1 MAWNEPGGG
10 RDKDPWGGGGN
21 NQGPPDLDE
30 ALKKL
35 QERLNK
41 IFGGGNGNR
50 GNSSGGGGGFQ
61 LSPSALVALAVLA
74 AAVWGLFGFYQVD
87 QQERAVVLR
96 LGQYYQTVMPGLRWN
111 PPLIDEVNV
120 INVTKV
126 RAASSRGQML
136 TEDENIVDIAV
147 SVQYTVANPSDF
159 LLKVKSPELSL
170 EHALE
175 SALRHVVG
183 SSRMDQVITEGREEV
198 ARDTQERLQAYLN
211 TYQSGIQ
218 VAKVNIDDAQ
228 PPSQVQDA
236 FDDVTRAKEDRERL
250 KNEAEAYANGIIPE
264 ARGKA
269 QRQLEEAQGYKEQV
283 IANAQGQAQRFS
295 QLLAEYKKAPK
306 VTRERL
312 YIDAIQEVYS
322 ESTKVM
328 VDVEG
333 GNNMMYLPLDKLM
346 DSSTS
351 TRQAR
356 DQEVDIRELTDKVI
370 EQLRRDSQSTRR
382 EGR

>member
-10 RDKDPWGGGGN
+10 KDNDPWGGNN

-35 QERLNK
+35 QERLSS
-41 IFGGGNGNR
+41 IFGGAKKA
-50 GNSSGGGGGFQ
+50 GGGNN
-61 LSPSALVALAVLA
+61 SANFNPGAGVLGIVAVLGF
-74 AAVWGLFGFYQVD
+74 AVWCLFGFYQVD

-96 LGQYYQTVMPGLRWN
+96 LGVYQETVMPGLRWN
-111 PPLIDEVNV
+111 PPLIDEVTKVNT
-120 INVTKV
+120 TKV
-126 RAASSRGQML
+126 RGITSRGQML
-136 TEDENIVDIAV
+136 TEDENIVDVAL
-147 SVQYTVANPSDF
+147 SVQYTVANPADF

-183 SSRMDQVITEGREEV
+183 SSKMGQVITEGREQI
-198 ARDTQERLQAYLN
+198 AIDTQERLQRYLDV
-211 TYQSGIQ
+211 YESGIL
-218 VAKVNIDDAQ
+218 VAKVNIEDAQ
-228 PPSQVQDA
+228 APSQVQDA

-264 ARGKA
+264 ARGAA
-269 QRQLEEAQGYKEQV
+269 QRQLEEAQAYKEQV
-283 IANAQGQAQRFS
+283 LARAEGEAQRFVK
-295 QLLAEYKKAPK
+295 LYDEYRKSPK

-312 YIDAIQEVYS
+312 YIDALEALYS
-322 ESTKVM
+322 DATKVM
-328 VDVEG
+328 VDVAG

-346 DSSTS
+346 DRSSV
-351 TRQAR
+351 TRK
-356 DQEVDIRELTDKVI
+356 DNGQELDVRQLTDKVI
-370 EQLRRDSQSTRR
+370 EQLRRDSQATRR

>member
-10 RDKDPWGGGGN
+10 RDNDPWGGQ

-35 QERLNK
+35 QERLNRL
-41 IFGGGNGNR
+41 FGGGGNG
-50 GNSSGGGGGFQ
+50 GGQGGGAKLGMG
-61 LSPSALVALAVLA
+61 SIGALALLA
-74 AAVWGLFGFYQVD
+74 VAVWALFGFYQVD

-96 LGQYYQTVMPGLRWN
+96 LGVYHQTVMPGLRWA
-111 PPLIDEVNV
+111 PPIVDDVNI

-126 RAASSRGQML
+126 RAAASRGQML
-136 TEDENIVDIAV
+136 TEDENIVDISV
-147 SVQYTVANPSDF
+147 SVQYTVSDPANF
-159 LLKVKSPELSL
+159 LLKVRSPELSL

-183 SSRMDQVITEGREEV
+183 STKMDQVITEGREQV
-198 ARDTQERLQAYLN
+198 AVDAQERLQNYLVA
-211 TYQSGIQ
+211 YQSGIQ
-218 VAKVNIDDAQ
+218 VAKVNIEDAQ

-264 ARGKA
+264 ARGAA
-269 QRQLEEAQGYKEQV
+269 QRQLEEAQAYKEQV
-283 IANAQGQAQRFS
+283 IAKAQGEAQRFS
-295 QLLAEYKKAPK
+295 ELVAEYKKSPK

-312 YIDAIQEVYS
+312 YIDALQSLYS
-322 ESTKVM
+322 DSSKVM

-333 GNNMMYLPLDKLM
+333 GNNMMYLPLDKLAEQR
-346 DSSTS
+346 SI
-351 TRQAR
+351 TRPAR
-356 DQEVDIRELTDKVI
+356 DQEVDIRQLTDKVV
-370 EQLRRDSQSTRR
+370 EQLRRDSQFSRR

>member
-10 RDKDPWGGGGN
+10 RDNDPWGGKD
-21 NQGPPDLDE
+21 QGPPDLDE

-35 QERLNK
+35 QDKLSS
-41 IFGGGNGNR
+41 IFGGKKGSGA
-50 GNSSGGGGGFQ
+50 GSGGGSDFNLGVGS
-61 LSPSALVALAVLA
+61 LGVIAMLAV
-74 AAVWGLFGFYQVD
+74 AVWGLFGFYQVD

-96 LGQYYQTVMPGLRWN
+96 LGAYHETVMPGLRWN
-111 PPLIDEVNV
+111 PPLVDEVNK

-136 TEDENIVDIAV
+136 TEDENIVDIAL
-147 SVQYTVANPSDF
+147 SVQYTVNNPADF

-183 SSRMDQVITEGREEV
+183 SSKMTQVITEGRELV
-198 ARDTQERLQAYLN
+198 SNDTQERLQDYLN
-211 TYQSGIQ
+211 VYQSGIL
-218 VAKVNIDDAQ
+218 VAKVNIEDAQ
-228 PPSQVQDA
+228 APSQVQDA
-236 FDDVTRAKEDRERL
+236 FDDVTRAKEDKERL

-264 ARGKA
+264 ARGAA
-269 QRQLEEAQGYKEQV
+269 QRQLEEAQAYQEQV
-283 IANAQGQAQRFS
+283 ISKADGEAQRFV
-295 QLLAEYKKAPK
+295 QLYKEYKKAPK

-312 YIDAIQEVYS
+312 YIDALEGLYS
-322 ESTKVM
+322 DATKVM
-328 VDVEG
+328 IDVEG

-346 DSSTS
+346 DKAATS
-351 TRQAR
+351 RKATVA
-356 DQEVDIRELTDKVI
+356 DVDVRAITDKVI
-370 EQLRRDSQSTRR
+370 EQLRRDSQTTRR

>member
-10 RDKDPWGGGGN
+10 KDNDPWGGK

-35 QERLNK
+35 QEKLNS
-41 IFGGGNGNR
+41 IFGGGKKP
-50 GNSSGGGGGFQ
+50 GGGNGGDVKIGASTF
-61 LSPSALVALAVLA
+61 VIFGVLAVI
-74 AAVWGLFGFYQVD
+74 VWGLFGFYQVD

-96 LGQYYQTVMPGLRWN
+96 LGVYHETVMPGLRWN
-111 PPLIDEVNV
+111 PPLMDEVNK

-126 RAASSRGQML
+126 RGVASRGQML
-136 TEDENIVDIAV
+136 TEDENIVDVAL
-147 SVQYTVANPSDF
+147 SVQYTVADPANF

-183 SSRMDQVITEGREEV
+183 SSKMDQVITEGREQIAV
-198 ARDTQERLQAYLN
+198 DTQQRLQAYLD
-211 TYQSGIQ
+211 TYQSGIL
-218 VAKVNIDDAQ
+218 VAKVNIEDAQ
-228 PPSQVQDA
+228 APSQVQDA

-264 ARGKA
+264 ARGAA
-269 QRQLEEAQGYKEQV
+269 QRQLEEAQAYKEQV
-283 IANAQGQAQRFS
+283 VARAEGEAQRFAN
-295 QLLAEYKKAPK
+295 LFTEYRKAPQ

-312 YIDAIQEVYS
+312 YIDALETLYTDA
-322 ESTKVM
+322 TKVM
-328 VDVEG
+328 VDVYG
-333 GNNMMYLPLDKLM
+333 GNNMLYLPIDKLM
-346 DSSTS
+346 DKSATVRKGS
-351 TRQAR
+351 QE
-356 DQEVDIRELTDKVI
+356 EVDIRVLTDKVV
-370 EQLRRDSQSTRR
+370 EQLRRDTQTTRR

>member
-10 RDKDPWGGGGN
+10 RDNDPWGGK

-35 QERLNK
+35 QERLNSL
-41 IFGGGNGNR
+41 FGGG
-50 GNSSGGGGGFQ
+50 SGGQGGNGGGVK
-61 LSPSALVALAVLA
+61 LGMGSIGALAVLA
-74 AAVWGLFGFYQVD
+74 VAMWALFGFYQVD

-96 LGQYYQTVMPGLRWN
+96 LGVYQQTVMPGLRWA
-111 PPLIDEVNV
+111 PPIIDDVNI

-126 RAASSRGQML
+126 RAAASRGQML
-136 TEDENIVDIAV
+136 TEDENIVDISV
-147 SVQYTVANPSDF
+147 SVQYTVSDPANF
-159 LLKVKSPELSL
+159 LLKVKRPELSL

-183 SSRMDQVITEGREEV
+183 SSKMDQVITEGREQV
-198 ARDTQERLQAYLN
+198 AVETQARMQNYL
-211 TYQSGIQ
+211 TAYQSGIQ
-218 VAKVNIDDAQ
+218 VAKVNIEDAQ

-264 ARGKA
+264 ARGAA
-269 QRQLEEAQGYKEQV
+269 QRQLEEAQAYKEQV
-283 IANAQGQAQRFS
+283 IAKAEGEAQRFS
-295 QLLAEYKKAPK
+295 ELVAEYKKSPK

-312 YIDAIQEVYS
+312 YIDALQAPYADS
-322 ESTKVM
+322 SKVM

-333 GNNMMYLPLDKLM
+333 GNNMMYLPLDKLANQRAASRPM
-346 DSSTS
+346 
-351 TRQAR
+351 R
-356 DQEVDIRELTDKVI
+356 DQEVDIRQLTDKVV
-370 EQLRRDSQSTRR
+370 EQLRRDSQFSRR

>member
-10 RDKDPWGGGGN
+10 RDNDPWGGGN
-21 NQGPPDLDE
+21 KNQGPPDLDE

-41 IFGGGNGNR
+41 IFGGGNSNR
-50 GNSSGGGGGFQ
+50 GDNNGGGGFS
-61 LSPSALVALAVLA
+61 LSPSALVVLAVLA
-74 AAVWGLFGFYQVD
+74 VSVWGLFGFYQVD

-111 PPLIDEVNV
+111 PPIIDEVNV

-126 RAASSRGQML
+126 RAVSSRGQML

-147 SVQYTVANPSDF
+147 SVQYTVANPADF
-159 LLKVKSPELSL
+159 FLKVKSPELSL
-170 EHALE
+170 EHATE

-198 ARDTQERLQAYLN
+198 ARDTQERVQRYLD

-283 IANAQGQAQRFS
+283 IANAQGQAQRFV

-306 VTRERL
+306 VMRERL

-322 ESTKVM
+322 QSTKVM

-351 TRQAR
+351 ARQPR
-356 DQEVDIRELTDKVI
+356 DEEMDIRELTDKVI
-370 EQLRRDSQSTRR
+370 EQLRRDSQNTRR

>member
-10 RDKDPWGGGGN
+10 KDNDPWGGN

-35 QERLNK
+35 QEKLNS
-41 IFGGGNGNR
+41 IFGGGNK
-50 GNSSGGGGGFQ
+50 SGGSGNGGDFH
-61 LSPSALVALAVLA
+61 LSAGALGIVAVLA
-74 AAVWGLFGFYQVD
+74 AVVWGLFGFYQVD

-96 LGQYYQTVMPGLRWN
+96 LGVYHETVMPGLRWN
-111 PPLIDEVNV
+111 PPLMDEVNK

-126 RAASSRGQML
+126 RGITSRGQML
-136 TEDENIVDIAV
+136 TEDENIVDVAL
-147 SVQYTVANPSDF
+147 SVQYTVSDPANF

-175 SALRHVVG
+175 SSLRHVVG
-183 SSRMDQVITEGREEV
+183 SSKMDQVITEGREQI
-198 ARDTQERLQAYLN
+198 AIDTQQRLQSYLD
-211 TYQSGIQ
+211 TYQSGIL
-218 VAKVNIDDAQ
+218 VAKVNIEDAQ
-228 PPSQVQDA
+228 APSQVQDA

-264 ARGKA
+264 ARGAA
-269 QRQLEEAQGYKEQV
+269 QRQLEEAQAYKEQV
-283 IANAQGQAQRFS
+283 VARSQGEAQRFVD
-295 QLLAEYKKAPK
+295 LYDEYRKAPK

-312 YIDAIQEVYS
+312 YIDALETMYS
-322 ESTKVM
+322 DATKVM

-346 DSSTS
+346 EKSAV
-351 TRQAR
+351 TRPTAGSEPDMRQ
-356 DQEVDIRELTDKVI
+356 LTDKVI
-370 EQLRRDSQSTRR
+370 EQLRRDSQSSRR

>member
-10 RDKDPWGGGGN
+10 RDNDPWGGK

-35 QERLNK
+35 QERLNSL
-41 IFGGGNGNR
+41 FGGG
-50 GNSSGGGGGFQ
+50 SGGQGGNGGGVK
-61 LSPSALVALAVLA
+61 LGMGSIGALALLA
-74 AAVWGLFGFYQVD
+74 VAVWGLFGFYQVD

-96 LGQYYQTVMPGLRWN
+96 LGVYQQTVMPGLRWA
-111 PPLIDEVNV
+111 PPIIDDVNI

-126 RAASSRGQML
+126 RAAASRGQML
-136 TEDENIVDIAV
+136 TEDENIVDISV
-147 SVQYTVANPSDF
+147 SVQYTVSDPANF
-159 LLKVKSPELSL
+159 LLKVKRPELSL

-183 SSRMDQVITEGREEV
+183 SSKMDQVITEGREQV
-198 ARDTQERLQAYLN
+198 AVDTQARLQDYLIA
-211 TYQSGIQ
+211 YQSGIQ
-218 VAKVNIDDAQ
+218 VAKVNIEDAQ

-264 ARGKA
+264 ARGAA
-269 QRQLEEAQGYKEQV
+269 QRQLEEAQAYKEQV
-283 IANAQGQAQRFS
+283 IAKAEGEAQRFS
-295 QLLAEYKKAPK
+295 ELVAEYKKSPR

-312 YIDAIQEVYS
+312 YIDALQELYADS
-322 ESTKVM
+322 SKVM

-333 GNNMMYLPLDKLM
+333 GNNMMYLPLDKIVNQR
-346 DSSTS
+346 STS
-351 TRQAR
+351 RPTR
-356 DQEVDIRELTDKVI
+356 DQEVDIRQLTDKVV
-370 EQLRRDSQSTRR
+370 EQLRRDSQFSRR

>member
-10 RDKDPWGGGGN
+10 RDNDPWGGK

-35 QERLNK
+35 QEKLNT
-41 IFGGGNGNR
+41 IFGGGNNSG
-50 GNSSGGGGGFQ
+50 SSGGGSSPAAALGG
-61 LSPSALVALAVLA
+61 LGALLVLVLVA
-74 AAVWGLFGFYQVD
+74 WGLFGFYQVD

-96 LGQYYQTVMPGLRWN
+96 FGVYHDTVMPGLRWN
-111 PPLIDEVNV
+111 PPLIDEVHV

-126 RAASSRGQML
+126 RAAESRGQML
-136 TEDENIVDIAV
+136 TEDENIVDISV
-147 SVQYTVANPSDF
+147 SVQYTVSDPANF

-183 SSRMDQVITEGREEV
+183 SSKMDQVITEGREQV
-198 ARDTQERLQAYLN
+198 AVDTQQRLQDYLV
-211 TYQSGIQ
+211 TYQSGIL
-218 VAKVNIDDAQ
+218 VAKVNIEDAQ

-264 ARGKA
+264 ARGSA
-269 QRQLEEAQGYKEQV
+269 QRQLEEAQAYKEQV
-283 IANAQGQAQRFS
+283 IAKAEGEAQRFAE
-295 QLLAEYKKAPK
+295 LHTEYKKSPR

-312 YIDAIQEVYS
+312 YIDALEELYAD
-322 ESTKVM
+322 STKVM
-328 VDVEG
+328 VEVEG
-333 GNNMMYLPLDKLM
+333 GNNMLYLPLDKLLEQRSVSRPSGSQ
-346 DSSTS
+346 DI
-351 TRQAR
+351 
-356 DQEVDIRELTDKVI
+356 DIRELTDKVI
-370 EQLRRDSQSTRR
+370 EQLRRDSQISRR

>member
-10 RDKDPWGGGGN
+10 KDNDPWGGN

-35 QERLNK
+35 QEKLNS
-41 IFGGGNGNR
+41 IFGGGKKSG
-50 GNSSGGGGGFQ
+50 GSGGGDFH
-61 LSPSALVALAVLA
+61 LSAGALGIVAVLA
-74 AAVWGLFGFYQVD
+74 AVVWGLFGFYQVD

-96 LGQYYQTVMPGLRWN
+96 LGVYHETVMPGLRWN
-111 PPLIDEVNV
+111 PPLMDEVNK

-126 RAASSRGQML
+126 RGIASRGQML
-136 TEDENIVDIAV
+136 TEDENIVDVAL
-147 SVQYTVANPSDF
+147 SVQYTVSDPANF

-175 SALRHVVG
+175 SSLRHVVG
-183 SSRMDQVITEGREEV
+183 SSRMDQVITEGREQI
-198 ARDTQERLQAYLN
+198 AIDTQERLQGYLD
-211 TYQSGIQ
+211 TYQSGIL
-218 VAKVNIDDAQ
+218 VAKVNIEDAQ
-228 PPSQVQDA
+228 APSQVQDA

-264 ARGKA
+264 ARGAA
-269 QRQLEEAQGYKEQV
+269 QRQLEEAQAYKEQV
-283 IANAQGQAQRFS
+283 VARSQGEAQRFVD
-295 QLLAEYKKAPK
+295 LYDEYRKAPK

-312 YIDAIQEVYS
+312 YIDALETMYS
-322 ESTKVM
+322 DATKVM

-346 DSSTS
+346 EKSAV
-351 TRQAR
+351 TRQTAGTEPDMR
-356 DQEVDIRELTDKVI
+356 QLTDKVI
-370 EQLRRDSQSTRR
+370 EQLRRDSQSSRR

>member
-10 RDKDPWGGGGN
+10 KDNDPWGGN

-35 QERLNK
+35 QERLNSL
-41 IFGGGNGNR
+41 FGGKK
-50 GNSSGGGGGFQ
+50 SGGDSGNDFH
-61 LSPSALVALAVLA
+61 LSAGALGIVAVLA
-74 AAVWGLFGFYQVD
+74 AVVWGLFGFYQVD

-96 LGQYYQTVMPGLRWN
+96 LGVYHETVMPGLRWS
-111 PPLIDEVNV
+111 PPLVDEVNK

-126 RAASSRGQML
+126 RGIASRGQML
-136 TEDENIVDIAV
+136 TEDENIVDVAL
-147 SVQYTVANPSDF
+147 SVQYTVSSPADF

-175 SALRHVVG
+175 SSLRHVVG
-183 SSRMDQVITEGREEV
+183 SSKMDQVITEGREQI
-198 ARDTQERLQAYLN
+198 AIDTQQRLQGYLD
-211 TYQSGIQ
+211 TYQSGIL
-218 VAKVNIDDAQ
+218 VAKVNIEDAQ
-228 PPSQVQDA
+228 APSQVQDA

-264 ARGKA
+264 ARGAA
-269 QRQLEEAQGYKEQV
+269 QRQLEEAQAYKEQV
-283 IANAQGQAQRFS
+283 VARAQGEAQRFVN
-295 QLLAEYKKAPK
+295 LYDEYRKAPR

-312 YIDAIQEVYS
+312 YIDALEAMYS
-322 ESTKVM
+322 DATKVM
-328 VDVEG
+328 VDVDG

-346 DSSTS
+346 DKSAV
-351 TRQAR
+351 TRQAVGAEPDMR
-356 DQEVDIRELTDKVI
+356 QLTDKVI
-370 EQLRRDSQSTRR
+370 EQLRRDSQSSRR

>member
-10 RDKDPWGGGGN
+10 RDNDPWGGGGK

-50 GNSSGGGGGFQ
+50 SNSGGGGFQ
-61 LSPSALVALAVLA
+61 MSPSALVVLAVLA

-147 SVQYTVANPSDF
+147 SVQYTVANPADF

-170 EHALE
+170 EHATE

-198 ARDTQERLQAYLN
+198 ARDTQERLQTYLD
-211 TYQSGIQ
+211 TYQSGIN

-283 IANAQGQAQRFS
+283 IANAQGEAQRFV

-312 YIDAIQEVYS
+312 YIDAIQEIYA

-333 GNNMMYLPLDKLM
+333 GNNMLYLPLDKLM
-346 DSSTS
+346 DSNTS
-351 TRQAR
+351 SRQQR

>member
-10 RDKDPWGGGGN
+10 KDNDPWGGN

-35 QERLNK
+35 QERLSSL
-41 IFGGGNGNR
+41 FGGKK
-50 GNSSGGGGGFQ
+50 SGGDSGNDFH
-61 LSPSALVALAVLA
+61 LSAGALGIVAVLA
-74 AAVWGLFGFYQVD
+74 AVVWGLFGFYQVD

-96 LGQYYQTVMPGLRWN
+96 LGVYHETVMPGLRWN
-111 PPLIDEVNV
+111 PPLVDEVNK

-126 RAASSRGQML
+126 RGIASRGQML
-136 TEDENIVDIAV
+136 TEDENIVDVAL
-147 SVQYTVANPSDF
+147 SVQYTVSSPADF

-175 SALRHVVG
+175 SSLRHVVG
-183 SSRMDQVITEGREEV
+183 SSKMDQVITEGREQI
-198 ARDTQERLQAYLN
+198 AIDTQQRLQGYLD
-211 TYQSGIQ
+211 TYQSGIL
-218 VAKVNIDDAQ
+218 VAKVNIEDAQ
-228 PPSQVQDA
+228 APSQVQDA

-264 ARGKA
+264 ARGAA
-269 QRQLEEAQGYKEQV
+269 QRQLEEAQAYKEQV
-283 IANAQGQAQRFS
+283 VARAQGEAQRFVN
-295 QLLAEYKKAPK
+295 LYDEYRKAPR

-312 YIDAIQEVYS
+312 YIDALEAMYS
-322 ESTKVM
+322 DATKVM
-328 VDVEG
+328 VDVDG

-346 DSSTS
+346 DKSAV
-351 TRQAR
+351 TRQAVGTEPDMR
-356 DQEVDIRELTDKVI
+356 QLTDKVI
-370 EQLRRDSQSTRR
+370 EQLRRDSQSSRR

>member
-10 RDKDPWGGGGN
+10 KDNDPWGGN

-35 QERLNK
+35 QERLNSL
-41 IFGGGNGNR
+41 FGGGKKTGS
-50 GNSSGGGGGFQ
+50 GAGGGNDFN
-61 LSPSALVALAVLA
+61 LSAGMVGVVAVLA
-74 AAVWGLFGFYQVD
+74 LVVWSLFGFYQVD

-96 LGQYYQTVMPGLRWN
+96 LGVYHETVMPGLRWN
-111 PPLIDEVNV
+111 PPLMDEVNK

-126 RAASSRGQML
+126 RGIASRGQML
-136 TEDENIVDIAV
+136 TEDENIVDVAL
-147 SVQYTVANPSDF
+147 SVQYTVSDPANF

-175 SALRHVVG
+175 SSLRHVVG
-183 SSRMDQVITEGREEV
+183 SSKMDQVITEGREQIAV
-198 ARDTQERLQAYLN
+198 DTQERLQGYLN
-211 TYQSGIQ
+211 TYQSGIL
-218 VAKVNIDDAQ
+218 VAKVNIEDAQ
-228 PPSQVQDA
+228 APSQVQDA

-264 ARGKA
+264 ARGAA
-269 QRQLEEAQGYKEQV
+269 QRQLEEAQAYKEQV
-283 IANAQGQAQRFS
+283 VARAQGEAQRFVD
-295 QLLAEYKKAPK
+295 LYDEYRKAPK

-312 YIDAIQEVYS
+312 YIDALESMYS
-322 ESTKVM
+322 EATKVM

-346 DSSTS
+346 DKAAV
-351 TRQAR
+351 TRQAAGSEPDVR
-356 DQEVDIRELTDKVI
+356 QLTDKVI

>member
-10 RDKDPWGGGGN
+10 KDNDPWGGN

-35 QERLNK
+35 QERLNSL
-41 IFGGGNGNR
+41 FGGKK
-50 GNSSGGGGGFQ
+50 SGGDSGNDFH
-61 LSPSALVALAVLA
+61 LSAGALGIVAVLA
-74 AAVWGLFGFYQVD
+74 AVVWGLFGFYQVD

-96 LGQYYQTVMPGLRWN
+96 LGVYHETVMPGLRWN
-111 PPLIDEVNV
+111 PPLVDEVNK

-126 RAASSRGQML
+126 RGIASRGQML
-136 TEDENIVDIAV
+136 TEDENIVDVAL
-147 SVQYTVANPSDF
+147 SVQYTVSSPADF

-175 SALRHVVG
+175 SSLRHVVG
-183 SSRMDQVITEGREEV
+183 SSKMDQVITEGREQI
-198 ARDTQERLQAYLN
+198 AIDTQQRLQGYLD
-211 TYQSGIQ
+211 TYQSGIL
-218 VAKVNIDDAQ
+218 VAKVNIEDAQ
-228 PPSQVQDA
+228 APSQVQDA

-264 ARGKA
+264 ARGAA
-269 QRQLEEAQGYKEQV
+269 QRQLEEAQAYKEQV
-283 IANAQGQAQRFS
+283 VARAQGEAQRFVN
-295 QLLAEYKKAPK
+295 LYDEYRKAPR

-312 YIDAIQEVYS
+312 YIDALEAMYS
-322 ESTKVM
+322 DATKVM
-328 VDVEG
+328 VDVDG

-346 DSSTS
+346 DKSAV
-351 TRQAR
+351 TRQAVGTEPDMR
-356 DQEVDIRELTDKVI
+356 QLTDKVI
-370 EQLRRDSQSTRR
+370 EQLRRDSQSSRR

>member
-10 RDKDPWGGGGN
+10 RDNDPWGGK

-35 QERLNK
+35 QERLNSL
-41 IFGGGNGNR
+41 FGGGNG
-50 GNSSGGGGGFQ
+50 GGQGGSGGVTLGMGSIG
-61 LSPSALVALAVLA
+61 ALALLALAVWA
-74 AAVWGLFGFYQVD
+74 LFGFYQVD

-96 LGQYYQTVMPGLRWN
+96 LGVYQQTVMPGLRWA
-111 PPLIDEVNV
+111 PPLIDDVNI

-126 RAASSRGQML
+126 RAAASRGQML
-136 TEDENIVDIAV
+136 TEDENIVDISV
-147 SVQYTVANPSDF
+147 SVQYTVSDPANF
-159 LLKVKSPELSL
+159 LLKVKRPELSL

-183 SSRMDQVITEGREEV
+183 STKMDQVITEGREQV
-198 ARDTQERLQAYLN
+198 AVDTQERLQNYLIA
-211 TYQSGIQ
+211 YQSGIQ
-218 VAKVNIDDAQ
+218 VAKVNIEDAQ

-264 ARGKA
+264 ARGAA
-269 QRQLEEAQGYKEQV
+269 QRQLEEAQAYKEQV
-283 IANAQGQAQRFS
+283 IARAQGEAQRFTE
-295 QLLAEYKKAPK
+295 LVAEYKKAPK

-312 YIDAIQEVYS
+312 YIDALQELYS
-322 ESTKVM
+322 EANKVM

-333 GNNMMYLPLDKLM
+333 GNNMMYLPLDKLVNQR
-346 DSSTS
+346 SAARP
-351 TRQAR
+351 TRN
-356 DQEVDIRELTDKVI
+356 QEIDMRELTDKVI
-370 EQLRRDSQSTRR
+370 EQLRRDSQSSRR

>member
-10 RDKDPWGGGGN
+10 KDNDPWGGN

-35 QERLNK
+35 QEKLNS
-41 IFGGGNGNR
+41 IFGGGKKSG
-50 GNSSGGGGGFQ
+50 GSSGGDFH
-61 LSPSALVALAVLA
+61 LSAGALGIVAVLA
-74 AAVWGLFGFYQVD
+74 AVIWGLFGFYQVD

-96 LGQYYQTVMPGLRWN
+96 LGVYHETVMPGLRWN
-111 PPLIDEVNV
+111 PPLMDEVNK

-126 RAASSRGQML
+126 RGIASRGQML
-136 TEDENIVDIAV
+136 TEDENIVDVAL
-147 SVQYTVANPSDF
+147 SVQYTVSDPANF

-175 SALRHVVG
+175 SSLRHVVG
-183 SSRMDQVITEGREEV
+183 SSRMDQVITEGREQI
-198 ARDTQERLQAYLN
+198 AIDTQERLQGYLD
-211 TYQSGIQ
+211 TYQSGIL
-218 VAKVNIDDAQ
+218 VAKVNIEDAQ
-228 PPSQVQDA
+228 APSQVQDA

-264 ARGKA
+264 ARGAA
-269 QRQLEEAQGYKEQV
+269 QRQLEEAQAYKEQV
-283 IANAQGQAQRFS
+283 VARSQGEAQRFVD
-295 QLLAEYKKAPK
+295 LYDEYRKAPK

-312 YIDAIQEVYS
+312 YIDALETMYS
-322 ESTKVM
+322 DATKVM

-346 DSSTS
+346 EKSAV
-351 TRQAR
+351 TRQTAGTEPDMR
-356 DQEVDIRELTDKVI
+356 QLTDKVI
-370 EQLRRDSQSTRR
+370 EQLRRDSQSSRR

>member
-10 RDKDPWGGGGN
+10 RDNDPWGGK

-35 QERLNK
+35 QQRLNSL
-41 IFGGGNGNR
+41 FGGG
-50 GNSSGGGGGFQ
+50 SGGQGGNNGGVK
-61 LSPSALVALAVLA
+61 LGMGSIGALAVLA
-74 AAVWGLFGFYQVD
+74 IAVWALFGFYQVD

-96 LGQYYQTVMPGLRWN
+96 LGVYQQTVMPGLRWA
-111 PPLIDEVNV
+111 PPIVDEVNI

-126 RAASSRGQML
+126 RAAASRGQML
-136 TEDENIVDIAV
+136 TEDENIVDISV
-147 SVQYTVANPSDF
+147 SVQYTVSDPANF
-159 LLKVKSPELSL
+159 LLKVKRPELSL

-183 SSRMDQVITEGREEV
+183 STKMDQVITEGREQV
-198 ARDTQERLQAYLN
+198 AVDTQERLQNYLIA
-211 TYQSGIQ
+211 YQSGIQ
-218 VAKVNIDDAQ
+218 VAKVNIEDAQ

-264 ARGKA
+264 ARGAA
-269 QRQLEEAQGYKEQV
+269 QRQLEEAQAYKEQV
-283 IANAQGQAQRFS
+283 IARAEGEAQRFS
-295 QLLAEYKKAPK
+295 ELVAEYKKSPR

-312 YIDAIQEVYS
+312 YIDALQELYADS
-322 ESTKVM
+322 SKVM
-328 VDVEG
+328 VDVEN
-333 GNNMMYLPLDKLM
+333 GNNMMYLPLDKLANQRAA
-346 DSSTS
+346 S
-351 TRQAR
+351 RPVR
-356 DQEVDIRELTDKVI
+356 DEDVDIRQLTDRVVD
-370 EQLRRDSQSTRR
+370 QLRRDSQSSRR

>member
-41 IFGGGNGNR
+41 IFGGGNSNR
-50 GNSSGGGGGFQ
+50 GNSGGGGFQ
-61 LSPSALVALAVLA
+61 LSPSALVVLAVLA

-111 PPLIDEVNV
+111 PPLVDEVNV

-346 DSSTS
+346 DSRASA
-351 TRQAR
+351 RQPR

>member
-10 RDKDPWGGGGN
+10 RDNDPWGGGNN

-35 QERLNK
+35 QDRLNSL
-41 IFGGGNGNR
+41 FGGGK
-50 GNSSGGGGGFQ
+50 SGGNKGGNGGGIAMNAGS
-61 LSPSALVALAVLA
+61 LGILAVLA
-74 AAVWGLFGFYQVD
+74 VIVWGLFGFYQVD

-96 LGQYYQTVMPGLRWN
+96 FGVYHGTVMPGLRWA
-111 PPLIDEVNV
+111 PPLIDEVNI
-120 INVTKV
+120 INTTKV
-126 RAASSRGQML
+126 RAAASRGQML
-136 TEDENIVDIAV
+136 TEDENIVDISV
-147 SVQYTVANPSDF
+147 SVQYTVSDPANF

-183 SSRMDQVITEGREEV
+183 SSKMDQVITEGREEV
-198 ARDTQERLQAYLN
+198 AVDTQVRLQNYLDA
-211 TYQSGIQ
+211 YQSGIQ
-218 VAKVNIDDAQ
+218 VAKVNIEDAQ

-264 ARGKA
+264 ARGAA
-269 QRQLEEAQGYKEQV
+269 QRQLEEAQAYKEQV
-283 IANAQGQAQRFS
+283 IAKAEGEAQRFIE
-295 QLLAEYKKAPK
+295 LAAEYKKAPK

-312 YIDAIQEVYS
+312 YIDALQELYTGTS
-322 ESTKVM
+322 KVM

-346 DSSTS
+346 EQRTTS
-351 TRQAR
+351 RPMGSG
-356 DQEVDIRELTDKVI
+356 EVDIRDLTDRVV
-370 EQLRRDSQSTRR
+370 EQLRRDSQTSRR

>member
-10 RDKDPWGGGGN
+10 RDNDPWGGGGK

-50 GNSSGGGGGFQ
+50 GNSGGGGFQ
-61 LSPSALVALAVLA
+61 LSPSALVVLAVLA
-74 AAVWGLFGFYQVD
+74 VSVWGLFGFYQVD

-111 PPLIDEVNV
+111 PPLVDEVNV

-346 DSSTS
+346 DSSAS
-351 TRQAR
+351 ARQPR
-356 DQEVDIRELTDKVI
+356 DEEMDIRELTDKVI

>member
-10 RDKDPWGGGGN
+10 KDNDPWGGK

-35 QERLNK
+35 QEKLNS
-41 IFGGGNGNR
+41 IFGGGKNPGGSN
-50 GNSSGGGGGFQ
+50 GGGDIKLGA
-61 LSPSALVALAVLA
+61 STLVIIAVLA
-74 AAVWGLFGFYQVD
+74 VVVWGLFGFYQVD

-96 LGQYYQTVMPGLRWN
+96 LGVYHETVMPGLRWN
-111 PPLIDEVNV
+111 PPLIDEVNK

-126 RAASSRGQML
+126 RGVASRGQML
-136 TEDENIVDIAV
+136 TEDENIVDVAL
-147 SVQYTVANPSDF
+147 SVQYTVADPANF

-183 SSRMDQVITEGREEV
+183 SSKMDQVITEGREQIAV
-198 ARDTQERLQAYLN
+198 DTQQRLQAYLD
-211 TYQSGIQ
+211 TYQSGIL
-218 VAKVNIDDAQ
+218 VAKVNIEDAQ
-228 PPSQVQDA
+228 APSQVQDA

-264 ARGKA
+264 ARGAA
-269 QRQLEEAQGYKEQV
+269 QRQLEEAQAYKEQV
-283 IANAQGQAQRFS
+283 VARAEGEAQRFAN
-295 QLLAEYKKAPK
+295 LFTEYRKAPQ

-312 YIDAIQEVYS
+312 YIDALETLYS
-322 ESTKVM
+322 DATKVM
-328 VDVEG
+328 VDVDG
-333 GNNMMYLPLDKLM
+333 GNNMMYLPIDKLM
-346 DSSTS
+346 DKSATVRKGS
-351 TRQAR
+351 QE
-356 DQEVDIRELTDKVI
+356 EVDIRALTDKVV
-370 EQLRRDSQSTRR
+370 EQLRRDTQTTRR

>member
-10 RDKDPWGGGGN
+10 RDNDPWGGK

-35 QERLNK
+35 QERLNSL
-41 IFGGGNGNR
+41 FGGG
-50 GNSSGGGGGFQ
+50 SGGQGGNGGGVK
-61 LSPSALVALAVLA
+61 LGMGSIGALALLA
-74 AAVWGLFGFYQVD
+74 VAVWGLFGFYQVD

-96 LGQYYQTVMPGLRWN
+96 LGVYQQTVMPGLRWA
-111 PPLIDEVNV
+111 PPIIDDVNI

-126 RAASSRGQML
+126 RAAASRGQML
-136 TEDENIVDIAV
+136 TEDENIVDISV
-147 SVQYTVANPSDF
+147 SVQYTVSDPANF
-159 LLKVKSPELSL
+159 LLKVKRPELSL

-183 SSRMDQVITEGREEV
+183 SSKMDQVITEGREQV
-198 ARDTQERLQAYLN
+198 AVDTQARLQDYLVA
-211 TYQSGIQ
+211 YQSGIQ
-218 VAKVNIDDAQ
+218 VAKVNIEDAQ

-264 ARGKA
+264 ARGAA
-269 QRQLEEAQGYKEQV
+269 QRQLEEAQAYKEQV
-283 IANAQGQAQRFS
+283 IAKAEGEAQRFS
-295 QLLAEYKKAPK
+295 ELVAEYKKSPR

-312 YIDAIQEVYS
+312 YIDALQELYADS
-322 ESTKVM
+322 SKVM

-333 GNNMMYLPLDKLM
+333 GNNMMYLPLDKIVNQR
-346 DSSTS
+346 STS
-351 TRQAR
+351 RPTR
-356 DQEVDIRELTDKVI
+356 DQEVDIRQLTDKVV
-370 EQLRRDSQSTRR
+370 EQLRRDRQFSRR

>member
-10 RDKDPWGGGGN
+10 RDNDPWGGK

-35 QERLNK
+35 QERLNSL
-41 IFGGGNGNR
+41 FGGGNGGGQ
-50 GNSSGGGGGFQ
+50 GNGNGG
-61 LSPSALVALAVLA
+61 VALGMGSIGALALLAVV
-74 AAVWGLFGFYQVD
+74 VWGLFGFYQVD

-96 LGQYYQTVMPGLRWN
+96 LGVYQQTVMPGLRWA
-111 PPLIDEVNV
+111 PPLIDDVNI

-126 RAASSRGQML
+126 RAAASRGQML
-136 TEDENIVDIAV
+136 TEDENIVDISV
-147 SVQYTVANPSDF
+147 SVQYTVSDPANF
-159 LLKVKSPELSL
+159 LLKVKRPELSL

-183 SSRMDQVITEGREEV
+183 STKMDQVITEGREQV
-198 ARDTQERLQAYLN
+198 AVDTQERLQNYLIA
-211 TYQSGIQ
+211 YQSGIQ
-218 VAKVNIDDAQ
+218 VAKVNIEDAQ

-264 ARGKA
+264 ARGAA
-269 QRQLEEAQGYKEQV
+269 QRQLEEAQAYKEQV
-283 IANAQGQAQRFS
+283 IARAEGEAQRFTE
-295 QLLAEYKKAPK
+295 LVAEYKKAPK

-312 YIDAIQEVYS
+312 YIDALQELYS
-322 ESTKVM
+322 EASKVM

-333 GNNMMYLPLDKLM
+333 GNNMMYLPLDKLAEQR
-346 DSSTS
+346 SSV
-351 TRQAR
+351 RPMR
-356 DQEVDIRELTDKVI
+356 NQEIDMRELTDKVI
-370 EQLRRDSQSTRR
+370 EQLRRDSQSSRR

>member
-10 RDKDPWGGGGN
+10 KDNDPWGGK

-35 QERLNK
+35 QEKLNS
-41 IFGGGNGNR
+41 IFGGGKK
-50 GNSSGGGGGFQ
+50 SGGSNGGDVKIGA
-61 LSPSALVALAVLA
+61 STLVVIGVLAVV
-74 AAVWGLFGFYQVD
+74 VWGLFGFYQVD

-96 LGQYYQTVMPGLRWN
+96 LGVYSETVMPGLRWN
-111 PPLIDEVNV
+111 PPLMDEVNK

-126 RAASSRGQML
+126 RGVASRGQML
-136 TEDENIVDIAV
+136 TEDENIVDVAL
-147 SVQYTVANPSDF
+147 SVQYTVADPANF

-183 SSRMDQVITEGREEV
+183 SSKMDQVITEGREQIAV
-198 ARDTQERLQAYLN
+198 DTQQRLQDYLD
-211 TYQSGIQ
+211 TYQSGIL
-218 VAKVNIDDAQ
+218 VAKVNIEDAQ
-228 PPSQVQDA
+228 APSQVQDA

-264 ARGKA
+264 ARGAA
-269 QRQLEEAQGYKEQV
+269 QRQLEEAQAYKEQV
-283 IANAQGQAQRFS
+283 VARADGEAQRFAN
-295 QLLAEYKKAPK
+295 LYTEYRKAPA

-312 YIDAIQEVYS
+312 YIDALETLYTDA
-322 ESTKVM
+322 TKVM
-328 VDVEG
+328 VDVDG
-333 GNNMMYLPLDKLM
+333 GNNMMYLPIDKLM
-346 DSSTS
+346 EKSATVRKGS
-351 TRQAR
+351 QE
-356 DQEVDIRELTDKVI
+356 EVDIRALTDKVV
-370 EQLRRDSQSTRR
+370 EQLRRDTQTTRR